1 MINNINNN
9 NNNKTINKPMMKM
22 QLILMTMMKKNL
34 KRIKITIKKKI
45 NLINKKRKMV
55 CQI

>member
-45 NLINKKRKMV
+45 NLINKKRNMV